1 MSIVS
6 ELLADNWQVETMV
19 QKKPDLQMR
28 ALLLGVKC
36 VYTNTH
42 THTHTHTHTLQNKT
56 KGEKSRGI
64 LSHNKGTFVL
74 AVSLFASLLPS
85 GPQGG

>member
-1 MSIVS
+1 MLIVS

-42 THTHTHTHTLQNKT
+42 TRTHSKIKQKQ
-56 KGEKSRGI
+56 RI
-64 LSHNKGTFVL
+64 LSHNKGTFIITCCQPFCFTPAL
-74 AVSLFASLLPS
+74 RTT
-85 GPQGG
+85 GG

>member
-1 MSIVS
+1 MLIVS

-42 THTHTHTHTLQNKT
+42 TRTHSKIKQ
-56 KGEKSRGI
+56 KSRGI

-74 AVSLFASLLPS
+74 AVSLFASLLP
-85 GPQGG
+85 

>member
-28 ALLLGVKC
+28 ALLLG
-36 VYTNTH
+36 
-42 THTHTHTHTLQNKT
+42 
-56 KGEKSRGI
+56 EKR
-64 LSHNKGTFVL
+64 VL
-74 AVSLFASLLPS
+74 HLPS
-85 GPQGG
+85 EIALKTGSKRNSSLSQKQA

>member
-42 THTHTHTHTLQNKT
+42 THTHTHTDMQKEV
-56 KGEKSRGI
+56 EKFCAFIYWCIINYYKFGSI
-64 LSHNKGTFVL
+64 KQFKFTVL
-74 AVSLFASLLPS
+74 KVF
-85 GPQGG
+85 